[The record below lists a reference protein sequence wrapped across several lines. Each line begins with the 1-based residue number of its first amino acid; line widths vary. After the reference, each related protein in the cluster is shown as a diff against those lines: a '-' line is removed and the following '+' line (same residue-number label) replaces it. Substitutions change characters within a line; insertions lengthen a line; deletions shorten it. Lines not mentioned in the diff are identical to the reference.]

1 MTSLQSVHILVH
13 LYKLIEQTAV
23 SEIVRANFQDHDGA
37 VIPAFLELSIRTT
50 ERSDTFD
57 AFIIVSSTWEPR
69 YASHPQVLYF
79 DVWPWVP
86 IV

>member
-1 MTSLQSVHILVH
+1 MPH
-13 LYKLIEQTAV
+13 LYNRTDYIF
-23 SEIVRANFQDHDGA
+23 EIVRADFQGHDGM

-50 ERSDTFD
+50 ELSDTFD
-57 AFIIVSSTWEPR
+57 AFIIVFSTWEPD